1 MAADARKS
9 AVAKNDIR
17 AMREN
22 LDRLAEN
29 FDRLAEKVLTMA
41 DLANFE
47 RRIIR
52 AMWIQGGAIVVGV
65 VALLKF
71 LE

>member
-9 AVAKNDIR
+9 ALAKSDIR
-17 AMREN
+17 AVREDF
-22 LDRLAEN
+22 DRLAEN
-29 FDRLAEKVLTMA
+29 FDRLAEKVLTKA

-52 AMWIQGGAIVVGV
+52 ALWVQGGVIVASV